1 MSHGAMFGLLQ
12 RKELIRALVSR
23 EMKARYKG
31 SALGLL
37 WSVLT
42 PLFMAVIYAFFFRL
56 LAGRAANTSSIIVGV
71 FAWQF
76 TANCFQNGMM
86 CVSGNANLVKKVSF
100 PRLILPLAVC
110 LAALVDYLIS
120 LGVQFAV
127 VGAITRGDCFS
138 FRLLWLPVILGY
150 HAFVCFGVAM
160 LLAASNVYWR
170 DTQHLVGVLL
180 SALFFLSPAMYD
192 LSFLQNLAGSG
203 PAWVM
208 DVYLLNPLAGIFTAY
223 RYAFLPDTV
232 LPCSPYFLIG
242 LIWPLVFTPMAALAF
257 RRLQRNF
264 ADFV

>member
-1 MSHGAMFGLLQ
+1 MSPTEMISLLH

-86 CVSGNANLVKKVSF
+86 CVTGNGNLVKKVNF
-100 PRLILPLAVC
+100 PRVILPLAVT
-110 LAALVDYLIS
+110 LAALIDYLIS

-127 VGAITRGDCFS
+127 VGTLTHAACFTP
-138 FRLLWLPVILGY
+138 RLLILPFVLVY

-160 LLAASNVYWR
+160 LLASANVYWR
-170 DTQHLVGVLL
+170 DTQHLVGVLI

-192 LSFLQNLAGSG
+192 LSFLTALAGKAN
-203 PAWVM
+203 PWVL
-208 DVYLLNPLAGIFTAY
+208 DVYLLNPLAGIFTGY
-223 RYAFLPDTV
+223 RYAFLPGTT
-232 LPCSPYFLIG
+232 LPSSPCFVVG
-242 LIWPLVFTPMAALAF
+242 LLWPLLFTPLAALAF

-264 ADFV
+264 ADYV